1 MFLEQ
6 LIMRERVL
14 TLAVGRTVKMVRYC
28 GVKVQAMTHETVS
41 VSIANQKKRK
51 IILETF
57 ASA

>member
-1 MFLEQ
+1 
-6 LIMRERVL
+6 MRERVL